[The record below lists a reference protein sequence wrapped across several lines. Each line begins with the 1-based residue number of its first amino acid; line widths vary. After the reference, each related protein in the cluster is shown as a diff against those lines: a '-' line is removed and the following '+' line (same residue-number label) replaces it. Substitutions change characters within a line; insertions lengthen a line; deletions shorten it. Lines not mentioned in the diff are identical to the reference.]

1 MKKNYDELIT
11 KALEELKEN
20 NDLFVDMV
28 NEVDAWNGFAD
39 GFRAYPMYEI
49 DELFCGV
56 SIGDFL
62 DKLSSSFDHTD
73 EYFVDTIYGLT
84 STNDIIDHYR
94 DNVDEGELLDEIID
108 NANHLYFSD
117 NDFEELVNEII
128 EAREVA

>member
-1 MKKNYDELIT
+1 MKNYDELIN
-11 KALEELKEN
+11 KAIEELKDN
-20 NDLFVDMV
+20 DDLFVEMV
-28 NEVDAWNGFAD
+28 NEVDGWNGFAD
-39 GFRAYPMYEI
+39 GFRAFPMYEI
-49 DELFCGV
+49 DDLFHGV

-73 EYFVDTIYGLT
+73 EYFVDTIYGLS
-84 STNDIIDHYR
+84 STNDITEHYR